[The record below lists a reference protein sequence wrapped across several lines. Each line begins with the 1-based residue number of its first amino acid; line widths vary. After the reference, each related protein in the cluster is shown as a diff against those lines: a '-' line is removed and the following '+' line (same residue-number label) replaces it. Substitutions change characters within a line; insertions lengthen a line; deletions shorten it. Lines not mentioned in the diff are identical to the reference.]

1 MASSKGVKRLV
12 AGAAAG
18 ALLCIVAVGHG
29 ATRSVDLADVA
40 VASSAFPSYYGGARN
55 HPKVFTQYPT
65 MNAAGGQSLAMS
77 GQQGI
82 QSLAGSPECGSV
94 VVTSSLCTTTM
105 IPGGGMAAM
114 PFGYPGY
121 GAAPYG
127 ATYGGGYG
135 APVGMNA
142 YQAPTVWQGDHV
154 VSGGQPEWAA
164 EDAAQHALNLANWR
178 IKLLQAKLE
187 QAKLAAK
194 VMNVA
199 TPGTSFSGD
208 SAQLQGSHTQ
218 TELKA
223 MQTGLVSLATST
235 SDAIESLS
243 HKIGKSRGHR
253 ARRHRSYL
261 AKLRQLKQSTDSQLS
276 TILKK
281 IDRIAGH

>member
-1 MASSKGVKRLV
+1 V
-12 AGAAAG
+12 GACCT
-18 ALLCIVAVGHG
+18 ALICIVAVGHG
-29 ATRSVDLADVA
+29 ASRTVELADVA
-40 VASSAFPSYYGGARN
+40 VMSSSFPSYYGGSRN
-55 HPKVFTQYPT
+55 HPKVFTQYPV
-65 MNAAGGQSLAMS
+65 MNNAGGQSLAAAQS
-77 GQQGI
+77 QQAQQGL
-82 QSLAGSPECGSV
+82 QSLAASPECGSM
-94 VVTSSLCTTTM
+94 VVTSSLCATTVA
-105 IPGGGMAAM
+105 GGGVAAM
-114 PFGYPGY
+114 PY
-121 GAAPYG
+121 GFPAPYG
-127 ATYGGGYG
+127 APYGAMYGAPYG
-135 APVGMNA
+135 APVGMNT

-199 TPGTSFSGD
+199 TPGSSFAAGSADELKGTS
-208 SAQLQGSHTQ
+208 TQ

-223 MQTGLVSLATST
+223 MQKGLVSLASST

-243 HKIGKSRGHR
+243 HKIGNSHNHR

>member
-1 MASSKGVKRLV
+1 MKGLV
-12 AGAAAG
+12 ASVAAG

-29 ATRSVDLADVA
+29 ATRSVELADVA
-40 VASSAFPSYYGGARN
+40 VASSSFPSYYGGARN
-55 HPKVFTQYPT
+55 HPKVFTQYQT
-65 MNAAGGQSLAMS
+65 MNSASGQSLAMA
-77 GQQGI
+77 GQQAI

-94 VVTSSLCTTTM
+94 VVTSSLCATTM
-105 IPGGGMAAM
+105 VPGGGVAAM
-114 PFGYPGY
+114 PFGYPGM
-121 GAAPYG
+121 AAPYG
-127 ATYGGGYG
+127 AMYGGSYG

-208 SAQLQGSHTQ
+208 TAELHGSNTQ

-223 MQTGLVSLATST
+223 MQKGLVSLASST

-276 TILKK
+276 TILQK